1 MIDKIQ
7 SLKNAESILVEAFFY
22 IKESG
27 EAKKFT
33 EDFNKIFKNINNSIL
48 KHQNK
53 RGRPYKVKI
62 KN

>member
-1 MIDKIQ
+1 MNDKIQ

-27 EAKKFT
+27 EAQKFT

-48 KHQNK
+48 N
-53 RGRPYKVKI
+53 I
-62 KN
+62 KNKQS

>member
-1 MIDKIQ
+1 MDDKIQ
-7 SLKNAESILVEAFFY
+7 CLKNAESILVEAFFY

-48 KHQNK
+48 KHQK
-53 RGRPYKVKI
+53 QTS
-62 KN
+62 